1 MKKILITGSN
11 GFIATEIIDRLS
23 KYKPHWILY
32 PTARDTLDVVDT
44 KSVDKFFDAN
54 KIDVVIHCAI
64 SGGRRNQPDTPMM
77 FYNNCLMFENLVKHR
92 DKYDL
97 MLTFGSGAEKDRT
110 QDIMECDETEFGVQ
124 NKSIPKDYY
133 GLSKYIIGKR
143 IADIND
149 NIINLRIFNVFG
161 TFEAEDRMVKANIM
175 HYFNNTPIEIH
186 KNRYMDFTGANDL
199 YALIDYCIEHGSSAI
214 VGRTINVSYQKK
226 VTLVDIANIIN
237 NLSTHKSDI
246 IIKEEGLGPA
256 YCGSGLRLKMLGL
269 KLNGLKKS
277 IRQVYTECQN
287 I

>member
-1 MKKILITGSN
+1 MKRILITGSN

-32 PTARDTLDVVDT
+32 PTVQDTLDVVDT
-44 KSVDKFFDAN
+44 KSVDKFFDTN
-54 KIDVVIHCAI
+54 KVDIVIHCAI
-64 SGGRRNQPDTPMM
+64 SGGRRNQPDTPVMV
-77 FYNNCLMFENLVKHR
+77 YNNCLMFENLVKHK

-161 TFEAEDRMVKANIM
+161 KFEAEDRMIKANIM
-175 HYFNNTPIEIH
+175 HYFNNAPIEIY
-186 KNRYMDFTGANDL
+186 KDRYMDFTGADDL
-199 YALIDYCIEHGSSAI
+199 YALIDYCIEQGSAA
-214 VGRTINVSYQKK
+214 VPGRAINVSYQKK

-237 NLSTHKSDI
+237 NLSTCKSDI
-246 IIKEEGLGPA
+246 VVKEEGMGPA
-256 YCGSGLRLKMLGL
+256 YCGSGLKLEMLNLDLVGL
-269 KLNGLKKS
+269 KTS
-277 IRQVYTECQN
+277 IERVYNKWKE
-287 I
+287 